1 MQFVA
6 ERGIENGLQ
15 IVTPIFLNP
24 LNCLYTKKDCKFFQS
39 YEKSSAIQNKSHLFL
54 LPRRRNFSNLYW
66 KSYEKSSAMPNI
78 FGFFK
83 SLGTI
88 FGIIIKVYRNPCDS
102 VQSRKAFL
110 NE

>member
-39 YEKSSAIQNKSHLFL
+39 YEKSV
-54 LPRRRNFSNLYW
+54 
-66 KSYEKSSAMPNI
+66 
-78 FGFFK
+78 
-83 SLGTI
+83 
-88 FGIIIKVYRNPCDS
+88 IIV
-102 VQSRKAFL
+102 L
-110 NE
+110 N

>member
-39 YEKSSAIQNKSHLFL
+39 YEKYLSFHIIEVLWRKD
-54 LPRRRNFSNLYW
+54 
-66 KSYEKSSAMPNI
+66 NI
-78 FGFFK
+78 FAENRIIFFTK
-83 SLGTI
+83 NAENRTFYAILPKI
-88 FGIIIKVYRNPCDS
+88 
-102 VQSRKAFL
+102 A
-110 NE
+110 